1 MSSGASLPPSSMRG
15 PPPRPRATRRRASCG
30 RRLPRA
36 SPRQMGTQ
44 SAENSQ
50 PPAAPTAGG
59 AWTSRAARRARS
71 CRRRRYRHRA
81 RLRARALTTR
91 LLCCASELGS
101 ANKSELGSANK
112 NKVAT
117 APGCQKSVQRRPH
130 SRPTDARARR
140 VQPGTRGPGKSRR
153 LRRFCA
159 GRRSRGRAEH
169 PPRARAADAPAR
181 TPARRGA
188 CPSRRGAQ
196 RWRGATLARRFRA
209 SRPPP
214 SSRSTRAVTAR
225 PRTPPPSPTSPS
237 LPGAPRPWTTRP
249 TRPLPRPA
257 APSRPRRSC
266 SLVPARALPAS
277 GPRRGRSRS
286 AAARPASMRR
296 RDAQSPGPRSSARRS
311 VTRFHVRFH
320 VRWSVMHFP
329 VTWSATRL
337 LRVRWSA
344 VRSRAT

>member
-1 MSSGASLPPSSMRG
+1 MVMA
-15 PPPRPRATRRRASCG
+15 ATV
-30 RRLPRA
+30 
-36 SPRQMGTQ
+36 
-44 SAENSQ
+44 
-50 PPAAPTAGG
+50 
-59 AWTSRAARRARS
+59 RS
-71 CRRRRYRHRA
+71 
-81 RLRARALTTR
+81 TTWIMVM
-91 LLCCASELGS
+91 A
-101 ANKSELGSANK
+101 
-112 NKVAT
+112 AT
-117 APGCQKSVQRRPH
+117 APGGQKSVQRPH
-130 SRPTDARARR
+130 SMPTDARARR
-140 VQPGTRGPGKSRR
+140 VPGWSRR
-153 LRRFCA
+153 LRQFCA

-169 PPRARAADAPAR
+169 LPRARAAGAPAR

-188 CPSRRGAQ
+188 SPSRRGA
-196 RWRGATLARRFRA
+196 RATLARRFRA
-209 SRPPP
+209 SRPPS
-214 SSRSTRAVTAR
+214 SSRSTRAVTAG
-225 PRTPPPSPTSPS
+225 PRAPPPSPVSPS